1 MTLRAFL
8 ILLTFSLQ
16 GCVSDTSKNT
26 PPPVVY
32 NNPAYAPEDLS
43 RCVAPAHIQ
52 LNSMESV
59 VDWINAMPKPL
70 TLACFV
76 ASLPRPLKFNATDS
90 RSSVQPALGKL
101 NPRIF
106 IQYDSLWLSF
116 VPQEAFSAIKDT
128 VTGER
133 KPVWDA
139 DGVQL
144 LEFSL
149 EVASDLPV
157 PQSIKGE
164 LAFPILNT
172 LPRNAAYA
180 HIADSSDESRCKA
193 CHGYETIVGQLDG
206 APIFRSKMLRSAKQT
221 LLQPDDILLHYFAC
235 DPNINTGPTS
245 ENHEWYRCQ
254 MLEAFVNRGPI
265 EWQNFRSDI
274 APCIQE

>member
-1 MTLRAFL
+1 M
-8 ILLTFSLQ
+8 
-16 GCVSDTSKNT
+16 SDTTPKNNP
-26 PPPVVY
+26 PPPV
-32 NNPAYAPEDLS
+32 NINPAYVAEDIT
-43 RCVAPAHIQ
+43 RCIGPANIP
-52 LNSMESV
+52 LNSVESV

-76 ASLPRPLKFNATDS
+76 ASLPRPLKFNATNS
-90 RSSVQPALGKL
+90 RSSVQPAIGNI

-106 IQYDSLWLSF
+106 VQYDNLWLSF
-116 VPQEAFSAIKDT
+116 VPQEAFSAIKDP

-139 DGVQL
+139 DGEQL

-180 HIADSSDESRCKA
+180 HIADTANESRCKA

-206 APIFRSKMLRSAKQT
+206 AAIFRSKMLRSAKQT
-221 LLQPDDILLHYFAC
+221 LLRPDDVLLDYLAC

-254 MLEAFVNRGPI
+254 MLKAFVDRGPI

>member
-1 MTLRAFL
+1 MN
-8 ILLTFSLQ
+8 I
-16 GCVSDTSKNT
+16 
-26 PPPVVY
+26 
-32 NNPAYAPEDLS
+32 NPAYVAEDIT
-43 RCVAPAHIQ
+43 RCTGPANIP
-52 LNSMESV
+52 LNSVESV

-76 ASLPRPLKFNATDS
+76 ASLPRPLKFNATNS
-90 RSSVQPALGKL
+90 RSSVQPAIGNI

-106 IQYDSLWLSF
+106 VQYDNLWLSF
-116 VPQEAFSAIKDT
+116 VPQEAFSAIKIPSPASANPCGMPT
-128 VTGER
+128 ANNYWNL
-133 KPVWDA
+133 VWKWH
-139 DGVQL
+139 QTCP
-144 LEFSL
+144 S
-149 EVASDLPV
+149 P
-157 PQSIKGE
+157 IHKGE

-180 HIADSSDESRCKA
+180 HIADTATESRCKA

-206 APIFRSKMLRSAKQT
+206 AAIFRSKMLRSAKQT
-221 LLQPDDILLHYFAC
+221 LLRPDDVFLQYLAC

-254 MLEAFVNRGPI
+254 MLKAFVDRGPI